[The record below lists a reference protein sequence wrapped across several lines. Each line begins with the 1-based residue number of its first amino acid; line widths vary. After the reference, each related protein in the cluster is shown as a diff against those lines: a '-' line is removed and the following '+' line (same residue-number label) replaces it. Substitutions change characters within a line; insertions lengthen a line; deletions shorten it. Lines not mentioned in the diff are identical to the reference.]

1 MQLFSVEATTSV
13 YRGVHNGISM
23 NVDVHGVQHDSR
35 TGNWHNDQLLGP
47 QRRSCTITRINATC
61 YWHSWRN
68 SHNIDVNTRPPG
80 PRNGLS
86 DMLMYSSPKSCSPQE
101 LNWTE
106 SQLTPFYW
114 PIIHGMIINKKNISQ
129 WAKASLRNKC
139 FFIETTKNQCFW
151 KIQNNL
157 CSMTNV
163 RCRKVYHTSDNVA
176 TVRRFRPRLI
186 GALSSALFKL
196 SLNKSFNY
204 GMQDLT
210 NNFRM
215 PKYPQKQSNQIF
227 KKWNI

>member
-13 YRGVHNGISM
+13 YMGVHNGMSM

-86 DMLMYSSPKSCSPQE
+86 DMLMYSPPKSCSPQE

-106 SQLTPFYW
+106 SEPTPFYW
-114 PIIHGMIINKKNISQ
+114 PIIHGMIINKKTYHSGQRLASGTNAFLLRLPKINVSGKYKIISVL
-129 WAKASLRNKC
+129 WL
-139 FFIETTKNQCFW
+139 
-151 KIQNNL
+151 
-157 CSMTNV
+157 M
-163 RCRKVYHTSDNVA
+163 SDAVKF
-176 TVRRFRPRLI
+176 TIYV
-186 GALSSALFKL
+186 
-196 SLNKSFNY
+196 
-204 GMQDLT
+204 
-210 NNFRM
+210 
-215 PKYPQKQSNQIF
+215 
-227 KKWNI
+227 W